1 MAPFGLGRAKQ
12 DRRASGDGIAGQALV
27 LRGDSG
33 YSALSWWTSSVW
45 LRVSAPGVPPAY
57 VVHRDRFHR
66 DRAPVRGFV
75 LAVDVD
81 PNDWQRLQIRW
92 DETPT
97 IAQRIADG
105 DPAILD
111 PEGTWRR
118 VTEARG
124 DQLEPSS
131 GMSRAPAAEQPWGD
145 GRIDGWPPSEPLD
158 GGRLAA
164 TALVVARS
172 DDPGRPSANNDYI
185 LPCSP
190 FGGLVADDL
199 HSYTGWLLL
208 CVIAPSGSRYGVHVR
223 TSLRR
228 GHLGPVLP
236 VAIHP
241 DKPDD
246 VEIPWRYAPDRTREL
261 AEQLRATA
269 AAVPGTADRI
279 IATNTEA
286 ADKAVAQ
293 IEDPAMRSATE
304 EMLRKF
310 GMTSGEEH

>member
-12 DRRASGDGIAGQALV
+12 DQRTSGDWIAGQALV

-45 LRVSAPGVPPAY
+45 LYVTAPGAAPVY
-57 VVHRDRFHR
+57 VVHKDRFHR
-66 DRAPVRGFV
+66 DKAPVRGFV
-75 LAVDVD
+75 LPVDVD
-81 PNDWQRLQIRW
+81 PDDVQRLRIRW
-92 DETPT
+92 DEAPT
-97 IAQRIADG
+97 TAQRIADR

-111 PEGTWRR
+111 PETTWRR
-118 VTEARG
+118 VVEARG
-124 DQLEPSS
+124 DELEPSS
-131 GMSRAPAAEQPWGD
+131 GISRRPAVEQPWGD
-145 GRIDGWPPSEPLD
+145 GRIEGWPAAEPLER
-158 GGRLAA
+158 GRVAG

-172 DDPGRPSANNDYI
+172 DDPGRPSGTNDYT

-190 FGGLVADDL
+190 YGGLVADDL
-199 HSYTGWLLL
+199 HSYLGWLLL
-208 CVIAPSGSRYGVHVR
+208 CVIAPSGSRYGLHVR

-241 DKPDD
+241 DRAQD

-261 AEQLRATA
+261 AEQLRAQA
-269 AAVPGTADRI
+269 ATVPGTADRI
-279 IATNTEA
+279 IAANTAA

-293 IEDPAMRSATE
+293 IADPAARAATE
-304 EMLRKF
+304 EMLKKF
-310 GMTSGEEH
+310 GMTSGEER

>member
-1 MAPFGLGRAKQ
+1 MAPFGIGR

-45 LRVSAPGVPPAY
+45 LYVTAPGLAPAY
-57 VVHRDRFHR
+57 VVHRDRLHR

-75 LAVDVD
+75 LPVDVD
-81 PNDWQRLQIRW
+81 PHDVQRLRIRW

-97 IAQRIADG
+97 IAQRIADS
-105 DPAILD
+105 DPAIVD

-118 VTEARG
+118 VAEARG
-124 DQLEPSS
+124 DEVEPSS
-131 GMSRAPAAEQPWGD
+131 GMSRRPATEPPWGD

-158 GGRLAA
+158 GDRVAS
-164 TALVVARS
+164 TALVVVRS
-172 DDPGRPSANNDYI
+172 GDPGRPSGPSDYM

-190 FGGLVADDL
+190 YGGLVADDL

-208 CVIAPSGSRYGVHVR
+208 CVLAPSGSRYGVHMR
-223 TSLRR
+223 ASLRR

-236 VAIHP
+236 VAIRR

-246 VEIPWRYAPDRTREL
+246 VEIPWRYAPDRTREF
-261 AEQLRATA
+261 AEQLRAQA
-269 AAVPGTADRI
+269 ATVPGTADRI
-279 IATNTEA
+279 IAANTEA
-286 ADKAVAQ
+286 AEEAVAQ
-293 IEDPAMRSATE
+293 IADPAARAATE
-304 EMLRKF
+304 DMLRKF
-310 GMTSGEEH
+310 GMTSKEER